1 MDNGEKSKNNP
12 KKKIPH
18 LHTGN
23 LWWNQRLEVA
33 KCRGAGT
40 IWGTGPMY
48 LKQMNHG
55 IAFYSQ
61 QVGVALVQQWLVTH
75 KHTQEGW
82 RTCEHTLFLFSHT
95 FSRSLSPS
103 SLDTSHNPQVE
114 KKISSCAGSCFFFFQ
129 KRTVSEL
136 HQFLTKFGWKILST
150 PSVPC
155 NSILNEE

>member
-1 MDNGEKSKNNP
+1 MDNSEKSKNNP

-18 LHTGN
+18 LQTGN

-33 KCRGAGT
+33 KCWGAGT
-40 IWGTGPMY
+40 IWGTGPM
-48 LKQMNHG
+48 LMKQMNHG

-103 SLDTSHNPQVE
+103 SLDTSHKPLAE
-114 KKISSCAGSCFFFFQ
+114 KKLNIKLSRKLLLFFFRRGRYQYSRDGISFL
-129 KRTVSEL
+129 RNLAERF
-136 HQFLTKFGWKILST
+136 HQPL
-150 PSVPC
+150 
-155 NSILNEE
+155 

>member
-1 MDNGEKSKNNP
+1 
-12 KKKIPH
+12 
-18 LHTGN
+18 
-23 LWWNQRLEVA
+23 
-33 KCRGAGT
+33 
-40 IWGTGPMY
+40 MY

-103 SLDTSHNPQVE
+103 SLNTSHNPQVE
-114 KKISSCAGSCFFFFQ
+114 KKISSCAGSCFFFFSEEDGI
-129 KRTVSEL
+129 RTASVSYEIWL
-136 HQFLTKFGWKILST
+136 KDFINPFS
-150 PSVPC
+150 SM
-155 NSILNEE
+155 